1 MFDCD
6 TYIKLNYVLHFTK
19 TSQNIEKI
27 MYTCILFCRNL
38 TIQKSSTKGNV
49 KEESKVIVE
58 PHKDPFPLDTG
69 QDQRSV
75 GRVQ

>member
-6 TYIKLNYVLHFTK
+6 MLYCYTSARLHKILKKL
-19 TSQNIEKI
+19 

-49 KEESKVIVE
+49 KEESKVKVE

-69 QDQRSV
+69 QDQGSV